1 MLVILLV
8 VLTGLFGGL
17 FATFSTAFY
26 RTVRP
31 VDGRTTETEGTSE
44 VGE

>member
-17 FATFSTAFY
+17 FAMFSTAFY
-26 RTVRP
+26 RAIRP
-31 VDGRTTETEGTSE
+31 VDNRPTEDEGELS
-44 VGE
+44 G